1 MPERPD
7 LQAKLATVDHWVRDS
22 FAHLSDV
29 LISMGCQYRDV
40 TAPGRSF
47 RLGNGPSVHLHPK
60 QTYLGVGLPRS
71 MQEDVEALSAYPR
84 RKDGPAWV
92 RYGPNDVDGDTM
104 ELLLS
109 SAVIRDRKPPPA
121 SSTAESGSPL
131 IAVGSAP
138 AQAAPD
144 QDDADLQLIW
154 NVLRSYDEHRKAV
167 TSPRPVRII
176 REVLFFAWE
185 APRLPKGGKRSRYL
199 PHSPAA
205 RAQRLTGDDSGL
217 VYEHVMPISLVIKD
231 LLVDPPDDIA
241 SLRNRLDATSDRVI
255 ILKREDRALD
265 LAGWRNAL
273 PDPEDPW
280 SRYQAL
286 GLDPSAF
293 QQL

>member
-1 MPERPD
+1 MPARPD
-7 LQAKLATVDHWVRDS
+7 LEAKLATVDDWVRDS
-22 FAHLSDV
+22 FAHLSDL
-29 LISMGCQYRDV
+29 LISMGCQHREV

-60 QTYLGVGLPRS
+60 QSYIGVGLPRS
-71 MQEDVEALSAYPR
+71 MQEDVEALSAYPH

-92 RYGPNDVDGDTM
+92 RYGPDDVDRDTM

-109 SAVIRDRKPPPA
+109 SAVVRGSKPVATSAPGSGPPPA
-121 SSTAESGSPL
+121 AASSVPVQTAPN
-131 IAVGSAP
+131 
-138 AQAAPD
+138 
-144 QDDADLQLIW
+144 QDHDDLQLIW
-154 NVLRSYDEHRKAV
+154 NILRSYDEHRRAV

-176 REVLFFAWE
+176 REVLFFVWE

-231 LLVDPPDDIA
+231 LLVDPPGETA

-273 PDPEDPW
+273 PDPENPW
-280 SRYQAL
+280 SRYRAI
-286 GLDPSAF
+286 GLDPSDF